1 MLNEDLG
8 VIFNARQFGRKT
20 RPMGFIAG
28 LILSE
33 PLVYDT
39 KLVTNAVAAINKN
52 LCPQVN
58 GGVQTISF
66 EYHRT
71 FVSLETTDGIDVMRP
86 KASIT
91 GRPWS
96 QESVILRARE
106 RGDNRKAEKYERAR
120 LKHMDCVERQASKNT
135 WVGQHFV
142 KLEAVKEGKPPRL
155 IFNASGVDVLTG
167 RQTNSAYEKLIPRYP
182 SVKGLK
188 TQEKHSPVQEV
199 HCALGSDTWIL
210 ALDDTGRDANTVPA
224 DFERYSMTLES
235 YGILT
240 DTFRAMLARRGFQS
254 TMLIDGREVIKLSSR
269 STSLLSGCDF
279 TSCMNYNTTRFNAW
293 YLCAIALGLE
303 RDDWGV
309 VAEGD
314 DCLILIRRSALPN
327 FNQIITEEFIQE
339 VGNSLCK
346 SWKIEG
352 MGAYDDDGGFPF
364 VGGCIVW
371 SQCTFWFFPS
381 VSRMRLKATCVL
393 SPSCNATQYKGRL
406 AARAEALRDRFS
418 GVPLGYSIA
427 KFVTHL
433 STKYPARPIRSKEEE
448 FDHRI
453 NHNTRFVYPS
463 DDAYSAFWKAFGIS
477 PQECKNF
484 DVVIDQA
491 ICANQDVLDLRNFS
505 VHW

>member
-1 MLNEDLG
+1 MLNEDLE
-8 VIFNARQFGRKT
+8 VIFPARQNGRKT
-20 RPMGFIAG
+20 RAMGFIAG
-28 LILSE
+28 LILSD

-52 LCPQVN
+52 LCPQIN
-58 GGVQTISF
+58 RGEQTISF
-66 EYHRT
+66 DYHSM
-71 FVSLETTDGIDVMRP
+71 FVSLETTDGIDIMRP
-86 KASIT
+86 KATLT

-96 QESVILRARE
+96 QEAIIRKARE

-120 LKHMDCVERQASKNT
+120 VKHLDCVERQASKRT

-142 KLEAVKEGKPPRL
+142 KLEALKNGARPRL

-167 RQTNSAYEKLIPRYP
+167 RQPNSAYEELIHRYP
-182 SVKGLK
+182 SVKGLQ
-188 TQEKHSPVQEV
+188 TQDKHLPVQEV
-199 HCALGSDTWIL
+199 HHALGSDTWIL
-210 ALDDTGRDANTVPA
+210 ALDDTGRDANTVSA
-224 DFERYSMTLES
+224 DFERYDMTLES
-235 YGILT
+235 YGIQT
-240 DTFRAMLARRGFQS
+240 ETFKGMLARRGFQS
-254 TMLIDGREVIKLSSR
+254 TMLIDGREVIKLSSK

-314 DCLILIRRSALPN
+314 DCLILIRRSAMPN
-327 FNQIITEEFIQE
+327 FRQIITEEFIKT
-339 VGNSLCK
+339 VGLSLCK

-352 MGAYDDDGGFPF
+352 MGAFDDDGGFPF
-364 VGGCIVW
+364 VGGCVVW

-393 SPSCNATQYKGRL
+393 SASCNAAEYKGRL

-433 STKYPARPIRSKEEE
+433 SAKHPARPIRTKEEE
-448 FDHRI
+448 YDHKI
-453 NHNTRFVYPS
+453 NHNTKFRQPS
-463 DDAYSAFWKAFGIS
+463 DAACSAFWKAFGIS
-477 PQECKNF
+477 PQECRNF
-484 DVVIDQA
+484 DVLVDRA
-491 ICANQDVLDLRNFS
+491 IHANQDILDLRNFS
-505 VHW
+505 CHW